1 MSLLFTFF
9 LFFPNAYPRIW
20 QAVAS
25 PYIFY
30 FSEMRRKILKKEENE
45 WMIFLISI
53 LFKSKSF
60 PAYLEHWLSMGI
72 LDIIPKCISMWL
84 NSSSST
90 PSHLTPHLN
99 FLSLLKEPYLLMS
112 TVQRLQ
118 IIFHSLLSITDLP
131 LRTISYSV
139 YFQPILKNNLFLL
152 CLYVVIVLIQALEI
166 SPLTFFSSVLFLLLH
181 FCNAVQL
188 CFKMPVS

>member
-1 MSLLFTFF
+1 
-9 LFFPNAYPRIW
+9 
-20 QAVAS
+20 
-25 PYIFY
+25 
-30 FSEMRRKILKKEENE
+30 
-45 WMIFLISI
+45 MIFLISI

-112 TVQRLQ
+112 IVQRLQ
-118 IIFHSLLSITDLP
+118 IIFHSLLSITVLQI
-131 LRTISYSV
+131 RTISYSV
-139 YFQPILKNNLFLL
+139 YFQPIKKKKNLFLL
-152 CLYVVIVLIQALEI
+152 CLYVVSVLIQALEI

>member
-1 MSLLFTFF
+1 MNLIKPSASLTKPPRGPSPHSATSCHCWTAISHHSLLQMPRAFRLLSAFF
-9 LFFPNAYPRIW
+9 SLTRIPEFGRQW
-20 QAVAS
+20 LLHT
-25 PYIFY
+25 Y
-30 FSEMRRKILKKEENE
+30 FISVKWEKFKKRGENE

-53 LFKSKSF
+53 LFKSRSF

-72 LDIIPKCISMWL
+72 LDITPKCISMWL

-112 TVQRLQ
+112 TVERLQ
-118 IIFHSLLSITDLP
+118 IIFHSLLSITVLQ

-139 YFQPILKNNLFLL
+139 YFQPI
-152 CLYVVIVLIQALEI
+152 
-166 SPLTFFSSVLFLLLH
+166 
-181 FCNAVQL
+181 
-188 CFKMPVS
+188 